1 MTIREQAWQAF
12 TSSQQSAID
21 AAEAALFD
29 ILAGLNVEELPHML
43 NRATAPQAARAQG
56 RMTAVHSVWVLA

>member
-1 MTIREQAWQAF
+1 MSIREQAWQAF

-29 ILAGLNVEELPHML
+29 
-43 NRATAPQAARAQG
+43 RATAPLAARAQG